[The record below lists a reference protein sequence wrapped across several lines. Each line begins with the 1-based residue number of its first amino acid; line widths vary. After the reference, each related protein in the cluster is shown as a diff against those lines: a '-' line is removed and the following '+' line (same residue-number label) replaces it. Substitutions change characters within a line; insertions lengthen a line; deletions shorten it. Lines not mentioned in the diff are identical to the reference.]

1 MSSQNATLERALWL
15 QAQGCSVIPLMPR
28 SKRPCADMLPKI
40 GDTPTWKPYQ
50 TRCADSA
57 EIRRWFERKPDIN
70 IGLVC
75 GAISGVVCVDVDGE
89 KGHEWFKA
97 HMPRPNLFQYTSS
110 AHKFHAFYRHPGS
123 GSYIPPS
130 VKGISD
136 EIDIR
141 GDGSYCVFSPSIHP
155 DTGKPYN
162 LRELEGFSGM
172 SSLVPCPDVQIAKK
186 GNDYALADAGNLP
199 VSLNL
204 TGDIPDGERD
214 STLTSWCARWY
225 AKGMSSDEISLF
237 AHALNAAKCKPP
249 LEPQQVDKIVRSI
262 GRTHG
267 HGHPLAL
274 NTGGLKSWLELQG
287 NGTFTIAD
295 VFQQL
300 GIRDQYD
307 REQVLLGL
315 KALRDGGFIE
325 QAGKAASTFRKVSRD
340 TCEIDLASDEQGAV
354 IPMHLLF
361 GLKRNVEIRQKN
373 VIVIAGESNAGKTAF
388 LFNTVFMNQYIHKFR
403 YITSEM
409 TADEI
414 NSRIKNMGC
423 TPEKF
428 TTFCKFYSKTHDYAD
443 AIDPQG
449 INIVDFLEVYEDFYR
464 VGAEIKKIFDRLT
477 TGCAF
482 IALQKKRGE
491 MFGRGGEFTIEKARL
506 AISLFTHGHL
516 KNGVVG
522 SAMITKCKNF
532 IPGCNPDHQEIF
544 YVLRDGYLYENR
556 LHGVFEGNQRYFNEK
571 DRKKLIENIQM
582 YCRLHQNKDADYD
595 DIDAYG
601 NAVHTEEQEAF

>member
-1 MSSQNATLERALWL
+1 MQSNATLDRALWL
-15 QAQGCSVIPLMPR
+15 QAQGCSVIPLYPR
-28 SKRPCADMLPKI
+28 SKRPCADLLPLI

-50 TRCADSA
+50 TKRADAA
-57 EIRRWFERKPDIN
+57 EIHRWFERKPDIN

-75 GAISGVVCVDVDGE
+75 GAVSGVVCVDVDGE
-89 KGHEWFKA
+89 KGHDWFKA
-97 HMPRPNLFQYTSS
+97 NMPRPNLFQYTSS
-110 AHKFHAFYRHPGS
+110 QHKFHAFYKHPGS

-130 VKGISD
+130 VKGVSD

-155 DTGKPYN
+155 DTGKPYT
-162 LRELEGFSGM
+162 LRELEGFTGM
-172 SSLVPCPDVQIAKK
+172 SSLVACPDLQIAKK
-186 GNDYALADAGNLP
+186 GDGYAISGEPIP
-199 VSLNL
+199 VALNL
-204 TGDIPDGERD
+204 TGDIPSGERD

-225 AKGMSSDEISLF
+225 AKGMSRNEISLF

-249 LEPQQVDKIVRSI
+249 LEPQQVDKIVGSI

-315 KALRDGGFIE
+315 KALREAGFIE
-325 QAGKAASTFRKVSRD
+325 QSGKTASTFRKVSQDLR
-340 TCEIDLASDEQGAV
+340 EIDLTKDEQGAV
-354 IPMHLLF
+354 IPFSFMFALQ
-361 GLKRNVEIRQKN
+361 RNIQLRQKN
-373 VIVIAGESNAGKTAF
+373 VIVVAGESNSGKTAF
-388 LFNTVFMNQYIHKFR
+388 LFNLVFLNQFQHKFR

-409 TADEI
+409 TSDEI
-414 NSRIKNMGC
+414 NDRIK
-423 TPEKF
+423 KF
-428 TTFCKFYSKTHDYAD
+428 NITTDEFSSFCKFYSKTHDYAD
-443 AIDPQG
+443 AIDPTG
-449 INIVDFLEVYEDFYR
+449 INIVDFLEVYEDFYK

-477 TGCAF
+477 TGVAF

-491 MFGRGGEFTIEKARL
+491 IFGRGGEFTIEKARL

-516 KNGVVG
+516 ENGIVG
-522 SAMITKCKNF
+522 SALITKCKNF
-532 IPGCNPDHQEIF
+532 IPGKNPDHQEIF
-544 YVLRDGYLYENR
+544 YSLKHGYWYETAMRGLFDGKKRFFSDSE
-556 LHGVFEGNQRYFNEK
+556 
-571 DRKKLIENIQM
+571 RKKLIENIQS
-582 YCRLHQNKDADYD
+582 YCRMHQNIKNQPEDL
-595 DIDAYG
+595 DAYG
-601 NAVHTEEQEAF
+601 FEREDIEQQQAY